1 MEIVR
6 GLLLSVR
13 VVTSKSAQASCRG
26 VDVMIA
32 GSDMHSML
40 ILEPL
45 PARSVGIRN
54 RLMLCRYVSRGHAE
68 LQLLRMTV
76 LSSSIKVCY
85 FLLHSLSLML
95 IL

>member
-1 MEIVR
+1 MIV
-6 GLLLSVR
+6 
-13 VVTSKSAQASCRG
+13 
-26 VDVMIA
+26 

-45 PARSVGIRN
+45 PARSVGIQN
-54 RLMLCRYVSRGHAE
+54 RLMLCRYVSRGRAG

-85 FLLHSLSLML
+85 FLFHSLSVVLML
-95 IL
+95 G